1 MAKRI
6 QILLFCVLMMAGILV
21 FDLFTP
27 TGVAMGILYV
37 GVVLSSMWSP
47 HRNDV
52 LIVAGGCVILNVVG
66 MMYSMDSTTPDWAY
80 LVNRALAVFAILSI
94 TLLVRRRLVLE
105 EGIEEANRELNDLN
119 AELEDRVAER
129 TADADKQREVLAT
142 TNEHLKQEIVEREK
156 AEQTLRA
163 YEARYRSLVE
173 SLPLNVFQK
182 DLNGK
187 IIFANQRYCDE
198 LGVAYE
204 DLLGQTDFDLFPGDL
219 ARKYRDDDRRV
230 TESCHTLEDIEEHQK
245 ADGSQLFVH
254 VLKAP
259 VYDADGNVSGTQGM
273 FWDVTS
279 HIQAERAQRQS
290 DAKFRR
296 LVDSN
301 IIGIMICT
309 LDGRVLRANDALLNM
324 VGYTR
329 EDLDAG
335 GLRWDEWT
343 PPEHVKSDEHAI
355 FELRAEGIAQP
366 WEKQYYRK
374 DGGRVDVLIGVSL
387 VDDSDDECICF
398 VLDITDR
405 KQAEVK
411 LRLAKEAADA
421 ANEAKSQFLANMSH
435 EVRTPMNA
443 IIGMT
448 ELVLNS
454 QVTREQKEYLSMVL
468 ESGESL
474 LAIIN
479 DVLDFSKI
487 EAGRLELDIVKFNLR
502 ECLGDTLKTLAVKA
516 HRKGLELI
524 SHFDADVPAIL
535 YGDQV
540 RLRQIVTNL
549 IGNSIK
555 FTSEGEIELH
565 CQLHRRDDEKN
576 RAKLH
581 FVIRDTGV
589 GVPSNMHA
597 AIFFPFEQVDNSS
610 TREHGGTGLGL
621 AICTSFVELMN
632 GGIWLNGEVETG
644 SEFHFTCEFEI
655 APEDAET
662 TSMPVPLPQSRVLV
676 VDDNITTQ
684 NILQEMLTSWEMQ
697 PILAADAEQAL
708 TILRNQSPEEP
719 MDLLLVD
726 LHMPETDGFQLIEQI
741 KEEELPACPVVMML
755 RSPDHN
761 ETVTHCEKL
770 GVAAYLKKPI
780 KQSELFDAIALSLGC
795 KVAPAPTDEPTYTA
809 TATQPLNI
817 LLAEDSLVNQ
827 KLAIGLLKR
836 HGHDIFVANNGNEAV
851 EAVKQRDFDLILMD
865 VQMPELDGL
874 SATAA
879 IREHQQS
886 TRRKTPIMAMT
897 AHAMQG
903 DRERCLAAGM
913 DDYIAKPIRA
923 QVLFDKIAKLAGST
937 PGKKGK
943 QQPTQN
949 EQKPAIDVSTTEDNG
964 DTSAIAQPDKLR
976 TTEVVDMQSALAA
989 VGNDRELLNE
999 VLQVFLNEY
1008 PRQLQDMK
1016 VAIENRDGETLR
1028 RVAHTLKGAV
1038 RMYGLEA
1045 ATDSALAIEHYGR
1058 DEAFD
1063 AAQAAYLELETE
1075 MRHLTPILQEFASQ
1089 QS

>member
-1 MAKRI
+1 
-6 QILLFCVLMMAGILV
+6 MMAGILV
-21 FDLFTP
+21 FDLLTP

-52 LIVAGGCVILNVVG
+52 LIVAGGCVFLTVIG
-66 MMYSMDSTTPDWAY
+66 MLYSDNGNTPAWAY
-80 LVNRALAVFAILSI
+80 LINRALAVFAILSV

-105 EGIEEANRELNDLN
+105 RGLENANLELNQLNEDL
-119 AELEDRVAER
+119 ESRVAER
-129 TADADKQREVLAT
+129 TADANNQREVLAA

-182 DLNGK
+182 DMSGK

-198 LGVAYE
+198 LGVPYD
-204 DLLGQTDFDLFPGDL
+204 DLLGQTDYDLFPDEL
-219 ARKYRDDDRRV
+219 ANKYRDDDKRV
-230 TESCHTLEDIEEHQK
+230 TENGHTLEDIEEHRR

-259 VYDADGNVSGTQGM
+259 VFDADGNVAGTQGM

-309 LDGRVLRANDALLNM
+309 LDGRVIRANDALLNL

-329 EDLDAG
+329 QDLATG
-335 GLRWDEWT
+335 NLRWDEWT
-343 PPEHVKSDEHAI
+343 PPEYAKSDEHAV

-366 WEKQYYRK
+366 WEKQYFRK
-374 DGGRVDVLIGVSL
+374 DGSRVDVLIGVSL

-405 KQAEVK
+405 KQAEIK
-411 LRLAKEAADA
+411 LRQAKEAADA

-448 ELVLNS
+448 ELVLNTQPS
-454 QVTREQKEYLSMVL
+454 REQKEYLTMVL

-487 EAGRLELDIVKFNLR
+487 EAGRLELDVVKFDLR

-524 SHFDADVPAIL
+524 SHFDADVPEVL
-535 YGDQV
+535 LGDQV

-555 FTSEGEIELH
+555 FTREGEIELH
-565 CQLHRRDDEKN
+565 CKLHRRDDERN
-576 RAKLH
+576 IAKLH

-597 AIFFPFEQVDNSS
+597 AIFFPFEQVDNTS

-621 AICTSFVELMN
+621 AICTSFVELMH

-655 APEDAET
+655 AADNRQP
-662 TSMPVPLPQSRVLV
+662 SPLPDAITSTRVLV
-676 VDDNITTQ
+676 VDDNH
-684 NILQEMLTSWEMQ
+684 TSC
-697 PILAADAEQAL
+697 
-708 TILRNQSPEEP
+708 TILREMLSNWGMQPVIAGSAAEGLKLLTEGDGGGKQF
-719 MDLLLVD
+719 DLLLVD
-726 LHMPETDGFQLIEQI
+726 LHMPDTDGF
-741 KEEELPACPVVMML
+741 KFVEEVKSHGVKGLPAVMML
-755 RSPDHN
+755 RSPDQ
-761 ETVTHCEKL
+761 TDAVRRCEQL

-795 KVAPAPTDEPTYTA
+795 HVGQQSKLTNKPTYTA
-809 TATQPLNI
+809 KETRPLRI

-827 KLAIGLLKR
+827 KLAMGLLKR
-836 HGHDIFVANNGNEAV
+836 HGHNIQIANNGNEAV
-851 EAVKQRDFDLILMD
+851 AAVKEHDFDIILMD
-865 VQMPELDGL
+865 VQMPEMDGL
-874 SATAA
+874 TATSA
-879 IREHQQS
+879 IREHQQGLS
-886 TRRKTPIMAMT
+886 RRTPIMAMT

-903 DRERCLAAGM
+903 DRERCLQAGM
-913 DDYIAKPIRA
+913 DDYISKPIRA
-923 QVLFDKIAKLAGST
+923 QLLFDKIAQLAGAAAPAPST
-937 PGKKGK
+937 
-943 QQPTQN
+943 
-949 EQKPAIDVSTTEDNG
+949 G
-964 DTSAIAQPDKLR
+964 DAASDTTSAASVIDLQR
-976 TTEVVDMQSALAA
+976 ALDA
-989 VGNDRELLNE
+989 VGQDRQLLKE
-999 VLQVFLNEY
+999 VFQVFLGEY
-1008 PRQLQDMK
+1008 PQQLVDMRQAIKEQDG
-1016 VAIENRDGETLR
+1016 ATLR

-1038 RMYGLEA
+1038 RMYGLES
-1045 ATDSALAIEHYGR
+1045 ATACSLRLEQMGR
-1058 DEAFD
+1058 DEDFAGAEGAFS
-1063 AAQAAYLELETE
+1063 ELEAE
-1075 MRHLTPILQEFASQ
+1075 MEEVAPVLQKFVDLQ
-1089 QS
+1089 